1 MYDNEYNFSFQVN
14 VTAESARGLVEDI
27 ASVLSDT
34 KPEDQ
39 TSDNLDTVANVL
51 QDVVGLLNED
61 ANFTVDEDVSLA
73 QEII

>member
-1 MYDNEYNFSFQVN
+1 M
-14 VTAESARGLVEDI
+14 EDI

-39 TSDNLDTVANVL
+39 TSDNLDTVANIL
-51 QDVVGLLNED
+51 QDVVGLLSAD

-73 QEII
+73 QESDS